1 MNPLTQLLKKELV
14 CALGCT
20 EPIAIALASAKAREI
35 LGGLPKETIVRCS
48 GNIIKNVKGVTVPN
62 THGLKGVKAATA
74 IGLIAGEAHKGLEVL
89 SKVNDYDIACAKEML
104 KENQIKVELK
114 EGVENLD
121 IEIWVRDDQG
131 NDCLVEIQNKHT
143 NFFRMIKNGK
153 FIYQGE
159 LVEDQQD
166 QYLEQ
171 LSIHSIVQYAQTVPL
186 EEVEEMIHQQIEL
199 NQAIAKEGL
208 KGNWGA
214 EVGKLLLSEE
224 ESLRSKVKAYAAA
237 GSDARMS
244 GCPLPVVINAG
255 SGNQGITCSLPVIIY
270 AKEKKK

>member
-131 NDCLVEIQNKHT
+131 NDCLVEIQWSSPVQ
-143 NFFRMIKNGK
+143 
-153 FIYQGE
+153 QG
-159 LVEDQQD
+159 
-166 QYLEQ
+166 
-171 LSIHSIVQYAQTVPL
+171 
-186 EEVEEMIHQQIEL
+186 
-199 NQAIAKEGL
+199 GL
-208 KGNWGA
+208 
-214 EVGKLLLSEE
+214 
-224 ESLRSKVKAYAAA
+224 
-237 GSDARMS
+237 
-244 GCPLPVVINAG
+244 
-255 SGNQGITCSLPVIIY
+255 
-270 AKEKKK
+270 